1 MKLLR
6 FPLNRVR
13 WMKVKMKMKMKV
25 QLGLPCFWM
34 LWEIYLKRQPIKN
47 LSDIHSIDF
56 VLA

>member
-1 MKLLR
+1 
-6 FPLNRVR
+6 
-13 WMKVKMKMKMKV
+13 MKVKVKMKV